1 MIMTQKNQHLLNWLN
16 SQKLKDQK
24 ELEYEKNKVI
34 REIKGIDKKDLF
46 PTPKKL
52 SLWQKIKVLIMGQ

>member
-1 MIMTQKNQHLLNWLN
+1 LNWLN

-34 REIKGIDKKDLF
+34 REIKVIDKKDLF

>member
-1 MIMTQKNQHLLNWLN
+1 MTMTQKNQHLLNWLN

-24 ELEYEKNKVI
+24 ELEYEKNKII
-34 REIKGIDKKDLF
+34 REIDKKDLF

>member
-1 MIMTQKNQHLLNWLN
+1 MTMTQKNQHLLNWLN

-24 ELEYEKNKVI
+24 ELEYEKNKII
-34 REIKGIDKKDLF
+34 REIKGIDKQDLF